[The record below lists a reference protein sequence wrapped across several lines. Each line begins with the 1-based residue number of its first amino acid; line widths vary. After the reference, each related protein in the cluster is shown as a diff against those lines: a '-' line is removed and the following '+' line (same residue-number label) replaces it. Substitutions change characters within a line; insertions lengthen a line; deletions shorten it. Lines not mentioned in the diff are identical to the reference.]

1 MELDTCVNTTG
12 HTFIHCMS
20 EAAYSTDDIIW
31 EDLKYLEPKI
41 QTTPFLISYWDGIAQ
56 SLILDRDVMSHN
68 ILKSL
73 ILNLNHNLS
82 YIIYITDPKL
92 QFVLGTPETFPRSIF
107 TLEQRTGI
115 TWVYL
120 KVNFNQFCQSATQ
133 RLCYDFLSSGNTT

>member
-1 MELDTCVNTTG
+1 MKLDTCVDTTG
-12 HTFIHCMS
+12 DTFIHCMS
-20 EAAYSTDDIIW
+20 EAAYSTDDMIW
-31 EDLKYLEPKI
+31 ENLKYLETKI
-41 QTTPFLISYWDGIAQ
+41 QTIPFLMSYWDGIVQ
-56 SLILDRDVMSHN
+56 SLLLDRDVMSHN

-92 QFVLGTPETFPRSIF
+92 QFVLGTPETFPRSTL

-120 KVNFNQFCQSATQ
+120 KVNFNHCSQ
-133 RLCYDFLSSGNTT
+133 